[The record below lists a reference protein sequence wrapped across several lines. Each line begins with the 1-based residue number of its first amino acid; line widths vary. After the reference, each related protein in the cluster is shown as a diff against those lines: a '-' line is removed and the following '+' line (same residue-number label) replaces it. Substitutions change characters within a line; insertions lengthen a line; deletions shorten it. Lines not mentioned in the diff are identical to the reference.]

1 MKDKTYFTL
10 RELTEQIFIIRE
22 WVLKYENP
30 SSEKYKETVDYYNEL
45 CKERDLLEEKIF
57 GK

>member
-1 MKDKTYFTL
+1 MKDKAYFTL

-30 SSEKYKETVDYYNEL
+30 SSEKYKEAVDYYNEL